1 MSIYLDYAATAPMT
15 PELLAVYT
23 EALAVVGN
31 PSSVHQQGQHAR
43 VMVEEARAT
52 LAGLLGVDPMEL
64 TFTSGGTE
72 SINTWIK
79 GRVFA
84 HRASTG
90 AGEVYLVLTRAEHH
104 ATLDAVEWLE
114 RQGFATPL
122 WVEVD
127 GDGVMD
133 LDDLE
138 RVLGSVPAEN
148 IAGVTTLVAN
158 NEVGSIQPVASIV
171 EMAREHGGIPVHCDA
186 IQAFG
191 QIPLN
196 LSDLGADAMSISAH
210 KLGGPVG
217 VGALVMRREAAPI
230 ETLFHGGSQQPSRS
244 GTLDAAGAHVFAHAA
259 QHAIDSMVTRHEK
272 LSQLRDLLL
281 DGVAAVHGVE
291 VRGSV
296 FNRLPNNVH
305 VTMEGA
311 SGEVALYLFDHEGVS
326 VSTGSAC
333 QAGVAEESHVLRAMG
348 CDSAA
353 ASSALRFTL
362 GESTTQAEIEKVVEL
377 FPTIAEKARAASSR

>member
-1 MSIYLDYAATAPMT
+1 MT
-15 PELLAVYT
+15 SELLALYT
-23 EALAVVGN
+23 DALAVVGN

-52 LAGLLGVDPMEL
+52 LAGLLGVDPMEV

-84 HRASTG
+84 HRAATEG
-90 AGEVYLVLTRAEHH
+90 GEAYLVLTRAEHH
-104 ATLDAVEWLE
+104 ATLDAVEWVE
-114 RQGFATPL
+114 KQGFATPL

-133 LDDLE
+133 LEDLE
-138 RVLGSVPAEN
+138 RVLGSVPSEA

-158 NEVGSIQPVASIV
+158 NEVGSIQPVAGIV
-171 EMAREHGGIPVHCDA
+171 EMAREHGDIPVHCDA

-191 QIPLN
+191 QMPLS
-196 LSDLGADAMSISAH
+196 LSDLGADAVSISAH

-217 VGALVMRREAAPI
+217 VGALVMRREAAPV
-230 ETLFHGGSQQPSRS
+230 ETLLHGGSQQPSRS

-259 QHAIDSMVTRHEK
+259 QHAIDSMVTRHEQ

-281 DGVAAVHGVE
+281 DGMAAVPGVE

-296 FNRLPNNVH
+296 FNRLANNVH

-348 CDSAA
+348 CDSAMA
-353 ASSALRFTL
+353 ASALRFTL

-377 FPTIAEKARAASSR
+377 FPAIVEKARAASN

>member
-1 MSIYLDYAATAPMT
+1 MSIYLDYAATAPMA

-230 ETLFHGGSQQPSRS
+230 ETLLHGGSQQPSRS

-377 FPTIAEKARAASSR
+377 FPAIVEKARAASSR

>member
-1 MSIYLDYAATAPMT
+1 VSIYLDYAATAPMT
-15 PELLAVYT
+15 SELLAVYT
-23 EALAVVGN
+23 DALAVVGN

-52 LAGLLGVDPMEL
+52 LAGLLGVDPMEV

-84 HRASTG
+84 HRAATEG
-90 AGEVYLVLTRAEHH
+90 GEAYLVLTRAEHH
-104 ATLDAVEWLE
+104 ATLDAVEWVE
-114 RQGFATPL
+114 KQGFATPL

-133 LDDLE
+133 LEDLE
-138 RVLGSVPAEN
+138 RVLGSVPSEA

-158 NEVGSIQPVASIV
+158 NEVGSIQPVAGIV
-171 EMAREHGGIPVHCDA
+171 EMAREHGDIPVHCDA

-191 QIPLN
+191 QMPLS
-196 LSDLGADAMSISAH
+196 LSDLGADAVSISAH

-217 VGALVMRREAAPI
+217 VGALVMRREAAPV
-230 ETLFHGGSQQPSRS
+230 ETLLHGGSQQPSRS

-259 QHAIDSMVTRHEK
+259 QHAIDSMVTRHEQ

-281 DGVAAVHGVE
+281 DGVAAVPGVE

-296 FNRLPNNVH
+296 FNRLANNVH

-348 CDSAA
+348 CDSAMA
-353 ASSALRFTL
+353 ASALRFTL

-377 FPTIAEKARAASSR
+377 FPAIVEKARAASNR

>member
-23 EALAVVGN
+23 DALAVVGN

-52 LAGLLGVDPMEL
+52 LAGLLGVDPMEV

-84 HRASTG
+84 HRAATDG
-90 AGEVYLVLTRAEHH
+90 GEVYLVLTRAEHH
-104 ATLDAVEWLE
+104 ATLDAVEWVE
-114 RQGFATPL
+114 KQGFATPL

-133 LDDLE
+133 LEDLE
-138 RVLGSVPAEN
+138 RVLGSVPSEA

-158 NEVGSIQPVASIV
+158 NEVGSIQPVAGIV
-171 EMAREHGGIPVHCDA
+171 EMAREHGGIAVHCDA

-191 QIPLN
+191 QMPLN

-230 ETLFHGGSQQPSRS
+230 ETLLHGGSQQPSRS

-259 QHAIDSMVTRHEK
+259 QHAIDSMVTRHEQ

-281 DGVAAVHGVE
+281 DGVAAVPGVE

-296 FNRLPNNVH
+296 FNRLANNVH

-348 CDSAA
+348 CDSAT

-362 GESTTQAEIEKVVEL
+362 GESTMQAEIEKVVEL
-377 FPTIAEKARAASSR
+377 FPAVVEKARAASSR

>member
-1 MSIYLDYAATAPMT
+1 VSIYLDYAATAPMT

-31 PSSVHQQGQHAR
+31 PSSVHQHGQHAR

-196 LSDLGADAMSISAH
+196 LSELGADAMSISAH

-230 ETLFHGGSQQPSRS
+230 ETLLHGGSQQPSRS

-377 FPTIAEKARAASSR
+377 FPAIVEKARAASSR

>member
-1 MSIYLDYAATAPMT
+1 M
-15 PELLAVYT
+15 
-23 EALAVVGN
+23 
-31 PSSVHQQGQHAR
+31 
-43 VMVEEARAT
+43 
-52 LAGLLGVDPMEL
+52 
-64 TFTSGGTE
+64 
-72 SINTWIK
+72 
-79 GRVFA
+79 
-84 HRASTG
+84 
-90 AGEVYLVLTRAEHH
+90 
-104 ATLDAVEWLE
+104 
-114 RQGFATPL
+114 
-122 WVEVD
+122 
-127 GDGVMD
+127 
-133 LDDLE
+133 
-138 RVLGSVPAEN
+138 
-148 IAGVTTLVAN
+148 AGVTTLVAN

-230 ETLFHGGSQQPSRS
+230 ETLLHGGSQQPSRS

-377 FPTIAEKARAASSR
+377 FPAIVEKARAASSR

>member
-1 MSIYLDYAATAPMT
+1 VSIYLDYAATAPMT

-138 RVLGSVPAEN
+138 RVLGGVPAES

-230 ETLFHGGSQQPSRS
+230 ETLLHGGSQQPSRS